1 MDSSQYADLFLTESR
16 EHVSAINQWLL
27 QLERDGASGSAEP
40 VSAIFRA
47 VHTVKGMSATMG
59 YVAVAELSHELE
71 TLLDRVRRGEL
82 GVNAELMDL
91 LFRSADVLE
100 AAIEGAVAGR
110 GVSTE
115 DVLRRLR
122 AFAEARS
129 TAATEAARDAS
140 SPNEWTAPAP
150 TGSGTLVRVRLV
162 HEAPLKG
169 VRAFLVVQALRRL
182 GDVLVVNPPVA
193 QLQAEQFGHDFALR
207 LSTTSSEAEIERVA
221 RGAGDVAAVR
231 VGEEGAPIVPRTSGA
246 AETKQS
252 LGVPVPAP
260 AGDVAGA
267 ARTKAA
273 PEPQAPVPNAAPR
286 AIDLATEANEAASVR
301 QSRHVR
307 IDLRRLDSLMNLIG
321 ELVITRGRLLQI
333 STGMDDPA
341 LSDSVTQASR
351 LIGDLRDE
359 IMTSRMVPVWQ
370 VFDRFPRLV
379 RDASRSLGKRIE
391 FTIEGKEI
399 ELDRSMLDEIGDPIV
414 HLLRNAIDHGIE
426 SPEERAAAGKPPAG
440 KLRLSAARD
449 RSAVVIRV
457 SDDGRGI
464 DRDRVLT
471 KARSMGLVDANKTS
485 LSDDELLRIIGRP
498 GFSTAETVTDL
509 SGRGVGIDAVYT
521 RVRALGGAVDIRS
534 QRGQGTTATL
544 RLPLT
549 LAIVRALLARASD
562 EVYAIPLTHV
572 SETVELHD
580 AALRTLQGRE
590 VLVLRSDVLPV
601 LRLRELVGL
610 PPRDAVLAAG
620 QPNEQVVIIDLPDRR
635 IGLVVDELAGQQEI
649 VVKQFD
655 GVKEG
660 LSFFGGAT
668 ILGNGSPALIVDVS
682 SFP

>member
-1 MDSSQYADLFLTESR
+1 MDPSQYADLFLTESR

-27 QLERDGASGSAEP
+27 QLERAGAAGSAEP

-59 YVAVAELSHELE
+59 YNAVAELSHELE

-82 GVNAELMDL
+82 AVNPELMDL
-91 LFRSADVLE
+91 LFRCADVLE
-100 AAIEGAVAGR
+100 SAIEGAVAGR
-110 GVSTE
+110 TVSTD
-115 DVLRRLR
+115 DVMRRLR
-122 AFAEARS
+122 AFGEVRASVATAVTSDAAE
-129 TAATEAARDAS
+129 
-140 SPNEWTAPAP
+140 PNEWTAPLP
-150 TGSGTLVRVRLV
+150 VGSGMLVRVRLQP
-162 HEAPLKG
+162 ETPLKG

-182 GDVLVVNPPVA
+182 GDVIVVSPPVSS
-193 QLQAEQFGHDFALR
+193 LQAEQFGHDFALR
-207 LSTTSSEAEIERVA
+207 LVTTSGEAEIERVA
-221 RGAGDVAAVR
+221 RGAGDVAAIQ
-231 VGEEGAPIVPRTSGA
+231 VGEPGGQPRPATAPDPRPTRAEPAVPAPTAADSLALGVARLSQKEPPSAVVPNGA
-246 AETKQS
+246 AE
-252 LGVPVPAP
+252 
-260 AGDVAGA
+260 A
-267 ARTKAA
+267 AEVTG
-273 PEPQAPVPNAAPR
+273 
-286 AIDLATEANEAASVR
+286 VR

-333 STGMDDPA
+333 ATGLDDPA
-341 LSDSVTQASR
+341 LADSVTQASR

-370 VFDRFPRLV
+370 IFDRFPRLV
-379 RDASRSLGKRIE
+379 RDASRALGKRIE
-391 FTIEGKEI
+391 FTIDGKDI

-426 SPEERAAAGKPPAG
+426 SPEVRVAAGKPAAG

-457 SDDGRGI
+457 SDDGKGI
-464 DRDRVLT
+464 DRDRVLA
-471 KARSMGLVDANKTS
+471 KAKATGLVDANKTS
-485 LSDDELLRIIGRP
+485 LNDDELLRIIGRP
-498 GFSTAETVTDL
+498 GFSTAERVTDL

-534 QRGQGTTATL
+534 TPGQGTTATL

-549 LAIVRALLARASD
+549 LAIVRALLARVAD

-572 SETVELHD
+572 SETVELQA

-601 LRLRELVGL
+601 LRLRALVGL
-610 PPRDAVLAAG
+610 GAREAAAG
-620 QPNEQVVIIDLPDRR
+620 QPNEQVIIIDLPDRR
-635 IGLVVDELAGQQEI
+635 VGLVVDELGGQQEI

-655 GVKEG
+655 GVKDG